1 MLSIRGAT
9 TVSENTRTAILEA
22 SEELLHAV
30 IVANR
35 LEPEDISE
43 ILFTAT
49 DDLTAS
55 YPAPAARAIG
65 ITGAALMC
73 VAEMPVEGSLRKC
86 IRLLMRAESK
96 TSKTPNAPNAS
107 SVKPR
112 HVYRRGASALRPDL
126 ALVAVAIDGPNNAGK
141 STVAR
146 LLAKKLNADYIDTG
160 ALYRAVAL
168 YNLRNGND
176 LRDGNAVIASLP
188 NINIEVEFRPEGTPD
203 FILNGETVTSELY
216 TPKASEGASLVGVYP
231 EVRDKLL
238 RTQQYFALTRRIVM
252 DGRDIGTRVLPWAT
266 VKIYLD
272 ARLDVQVEREIK
284 KRRLQ
289 NKGLSLDP
297 AEVRREVAERDER
310 DKNRAVAPL
319 TRADDAVYIDSSDMT
334 PEETIEEICRRCGG
348 CFTISANS

>member
-9 TVSENTRTAILEA
+9 TVRENTRTAILEA
-22 SEELLHAV
+22 SEELINAV

-35 LEPEDISE
+35 LKPGDITE

-86 IRLLMRAESK
+86 IRLLMRAEPK
-96 TSKTPNAPNAS
+96 AP

-112 HVYRRGASALRPDL
+112 HVYLRGASVLRPDL
-126 ALVAVAIDGPNNAGK
+126 ALFAVAIDGPNNAGK

-176 LRDGNAVIASLP
+176 LRDGNAVVASLP

-203 FILNGETVTSELY
+203 FILNGETVTGELY
-216 TPKASEGASLVGVYP
+216 TPKASEGASLVSVYP
-231 EVRDKLL
+231 EVRGKLL
-238 RTQQYFALTRRIVM
+238 KTQQYFALTRRIVM
-252 DGRDIGTRVLPWAT
+252 DGRDIGTHVLPWAT

-297 AEVRREVAERDER
+297 EEVRREVAERDER

-319 TRADDAVYIDSSDMT
+319 IRADDAVYIDSSDMT
-334 PEETIEEICRRCGG
+334 PEEIIEEICRRCNG
-348 CFTISANS
+348 CFTVSANS

>member
-9 TVSENTRTAILEA
+9 TVSENTRAAILKA
-22 SEELLHAV
+22 SEELLNAV

-96 TSKTPNAPNAS
+96 TP

-112 HVYRRGASALRPDL
+112 HVYLRGASALRPDL
-126 ALVAVAIDGPNNAGK
+126 ALFAVAIDGPNNAGK

-176 LRDGNAVIASLP
+176 LRDGSAVIASLP
-188 NINIEVEFRPEGTPD
+188 HINIEVEFRPEGTPD
-203 FILNGETVTSELY
+203 FILNGETVTGELY
-216 TPKASEGASLVGVYP
+216 TPKASEGASLVSVYP
-231 EVRDKLL
+231 EVRCKLL
-238 RTQQYFALTRRIVM
+238 KTQQFFALTRRIVM
-252 DGRDIGTRVLPWAT
+252 DGRDIGTHVLPWAT

-297 AEVRREVAERDER
+297 EEVRREVAERDER

-319 TRADDAVYIDSSDMT
+319 IRADDAVYIDSSDMT
-334 PEETIEEICRRCGG
+334 PEETIDEIITR
-348 CFTISANS
+348 FAFILQKSSLLP

>member
-1 MLSIRGAT
+1 MLSIRGAIT
-9 TVSENTRTAILEA
+9 ASDNTRTAILAA
-22 SEELLHAV
+22 SKELINAV

-35 LEPEDISE
+35 LEPGDITE
-43 ILFTAT
+43 IIFTAT

-55 YPAPAARAIG
+55 YPAPAAREMG

-73 VAEMPVEGSLRKC
+73 VAEMPVDDSLRKC
-86 IRLLMRAESK
+86 LRLLMRAEP
-96 TSKTPNAPNAS
+96 KTPTI
-107 SVKPR
+107 KPR
-112 HVYRRGASALRPDL
+112 HVYLRDAAVLRPDL
-126 ALVAVAIDGPNNAGK
+126 ALFAVAIDGPNNAGK

-168 YNLRNGND
+168 YNLRNGSD
-176 LRDGNAVIASLP
+176 LRDGKAVIASLAD
-188 NINIEVEFRPEGTPD
+188 INIEVEFRPDGTPD
-203 FILNGETVTSELY
+203 FILNGEAVTGELY
-216 TPKASEGASLVGVYP
+216 TPKASEGASLVGIYP

-238 RTQQYFALTRRIVM
+238 KTQQYVALTRRIVM
-252 DGRDIGTRVLPWAT
+252 DGRDIGTHVLPWAT
-266 VKIYLD
+266 AKIYLD

-297 AEVRREVAERDER
+297 VEVRREVAERDER

-319 TRADDAVYIDSSDMT
+319 IRADDAVYIDSSELT
-334 PEETIEEICRRCGG
+334 PEETIE
-348 CFTISANS
+348 TIENIVARNYTSG